1 MNKKDSDRTASRAAK
16 KAWKE
21 RRKRYGETGI
31 RKDTVRAAIKAW
43 DKRKEKYGE
52 TGVKGGS
59 PAATRAALKAWATRR
74 KNVE

>member
-1 MNKKDSDRTASRAAK
+1 MNEKSRAKKASLAAK

-21 RRKRYGETGI
+21 RRKRYGEAGI
-31 RKDTVRAAIKAW
+31 RKTTVRAAIKAW
-43 DKRKEKYGE
+43 DRRKEKYGE

-74 KNVE
+74 KNGE